1 MKNRQQVALKTAPLK
16 VRTQFRRTYSIGA
29 ATPYDL
35 ESKNLTGDGG
45 LLPVTTKL
53 ERLGFQQLIGGPVVF
68 SPITVR
74 RFTNPVIRIA
84 YFGERCAANR
94 RRCHSRWELNARPA
108 TPCLYPC
115 SRCTL
120 QQFARA
126 TPLL

>member
-1 MKNRQQVALKTAPLK
+1 MKNRHEDSAKNRAHQGADTTRSEP
-16 VRTQFRRTYSIGA
+16 YSIGA

-74 RFTNPVIRIA
+74 RFTKSCNQDCVFRRTL
-84 YFGERCAANR
+84 RC
-94 RRCHSRWELNARPA
+94 
-108 TPCLYPC
+108 
-115 SRCTL
+115 
-120 QQFARA
+120 
-126 TPLL
+126 